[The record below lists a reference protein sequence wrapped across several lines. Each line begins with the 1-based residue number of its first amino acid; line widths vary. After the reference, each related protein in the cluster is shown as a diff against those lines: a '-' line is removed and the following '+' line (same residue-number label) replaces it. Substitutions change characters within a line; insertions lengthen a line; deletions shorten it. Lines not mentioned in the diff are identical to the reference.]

1 MSPKKYNVKKPGFL
15 YCILLS
21 LLLSACGK
29 ETIPKPKAV
38 LRLEYPEASYRPA
51 ETGDCPFR
59 FDQNTLATI
68 KDKGNCRLNIEYP
81 GMKATIFLTY
91 MPVRD
96 NLKSLLLDAEKLT
109 FDHVIKA
116 DEIGVGGQFENKTEK
131 VYGRLY
137 EIAGNAASQ
146 TQFYVTDS
154 TSHFLTGSLY
164 FYTKP
169 NYDSILPAAEY
180 LNKDIRRLME
190 SMKWK

>member
-1 MSPKKYNVKKPGFL
+1 MKKSGFI
-15 YCILLS
+15 YCILL
-21 LLLSACGK
+21 LLFLIACGRDPL
-29 ETIPKPKAV
+29 PKPKAV
-38 LRLEYPEASYRPA
+38 LRLEYPEASYRIA
-51 ETGDCPFR
+51 RTDDCPFR
-59 FDQNTLATI
+59 FQHNTLAVI
-68 KDKGNCRLNIEYP
+68 KNKDNCRLNIEYP

-96 NLKSLLLDAEKLT
+96 NLKSLLRDAEKLT

-116 DEIGVGGQFENKTEK
+116 DEIGVGGQFENKTEN

-190 SMKWK
+190 SLKWE